1 MDTTLDNPDYY
12 INREFSAVAFNQRVL
27 MLANDE
33 RVPLLERMR
42 FLSICSSNLDEFL
55 KFG

>member
-33 RVPLLERMR
+33 RVP
-42 FLSICSSNLDEFL
+42 
-55 KFG
+55 